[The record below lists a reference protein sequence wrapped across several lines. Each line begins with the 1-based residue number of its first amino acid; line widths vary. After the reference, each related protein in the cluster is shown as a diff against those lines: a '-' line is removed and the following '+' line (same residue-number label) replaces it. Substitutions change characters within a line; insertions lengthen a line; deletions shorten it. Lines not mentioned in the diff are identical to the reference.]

1 MRRRFSPDHCKA
13 SRTLTR
19 YCPVDLAD
27 LIAPVRLADID
38 CGLSLYRFCSS
49 ERQADDEGKCHDQA
63 AHQKRRVAVFNWRPS
78 MIARQEESANRWPAH
93 PTKTSS

>member
-13 SRTLTR
+13 SRTITRPARLTW
-19 YCPVDLAD
+19 PD

-63 AHQKRRVAVFNWRPS
+63 AHQKRRVAILNWRPS
-78 MIARQEESANRWPAH
+78 MIVRQEESANRWPAH
-93 PTKTSS
+93 PAKTPS